1 MASEVLQKGSS
12 PTTPVTKD
20 ELRRFYGLGN
30 RSARAGVAKIE
41 AALEAADPT
50 QDNKRV
56 EYGGNVG
63 SSVDKATGIDFFKK

>member
-1 MASEVLQKGSS
+1 M
-12 PTTPVTKD
+12 
-20 ELRRFYGLGN
+20 RRFYGLGN
-30 RSARAGVAKIE
+30 RSARAGVAKVE
-41 AALEAADPT
+41 AVLEAADPT